1 MLTFMISVFLL
12 FLKQEISVHQF
23 MLSIY
28 ATRFGELAWL
38 VQLKQLQMMLL
49 ILLLCIVMGHRR
61 PLISINVLIHVMYPV
76 KNIIQKISTPTTST
90 GRINKINDEE
100 FKKLFLNLPNLNNNK
115 LLYVTILLLPF
126 AKCFIS
132 VNKCLIKMAKT

>member
-1 MLTFMISVFLL
+1 
-12 FLKQEISVHQF
+12 
-23 MLSIY
+23 
-28 ATRFGELAWL
+28 
-38 VQLKQLQMMLL
+38 
-49 ILLLCIVMGHRR
+49 MGHRR